1 MAKHLKQFSVAMF
14 RGISDLNVENTSD
27 INILVGDNNIGK
39 TSVLEALM
47 LLRNPEY
54 FINTVN
60 VARLRDTRN
69 FYSPFRVSN
78 YESFLS
84 LFSKNSYEKMQLQVE
99 GKLDE
104 TSVSIKIN
112 GTVEKVMV
120 DLFEI
125 EKHSFSIGKKSG
137 FFQLGEQ
144 TETPM
149 FVGKYTALIN
159 NKTHKEQINFG
170 FYSSVTGNKVRSA
183 SIRELIYTSPTE
195 HTSGNIFNKVIRT
208 KGLKESVIKILQTF
222 DKNIVDLLI
231 LKNEQTNIPVEY
243 INHKK
248 LGNMPISTYGDGIK
262 KVILIAD
269 KIARAADGILLI
281 DEIETAIHAKSYETI
296 FSFIIKACKEFNVQL
311 FATTHSIEA
320 LDAILK
326 TQYSEKTGKY
336 DGTNKD
342 LIRIIT
348 LRKDKRSGKTLSR
361 VLSGAEVF
369 KNRENFGFEVRI

>member
-1 MAKHLKQFSVAMF
+1 
-14 RGISDLNVENTSD
+14 
-27 INILVGDNNIGK
+27 
-39 TSVLEALM
+39 
-47 LLRNPEY
+47 
-54 FINTVN
+54 
-60 VARLRDTRN
+60 
-69 FYSPFRVSN
+69 
-78 YESFLS
+78 
-84 LFSKNSYEKMQLQVE
+84 
-99 GKLDE
+99 
-104 TSVSIKIN
+104 
-112 GTVEKVMV
+112 
-120 DLFEI
+120 
-125 EKHSFSIGKKSG
+125 
-137 FFQLGEQ
+137 
-144 TETPM
+144 
-149 FVGKYTALIN
+149 
-159 NKTHKEQINFG
+159 
-170 FYSSVTGNKVRSA
+170 
-183 SIRELIYTSPTE
+183 
-195 HTSGNIFNKVIRT
+195 
-208 KGLKESVIKILQTF
+208 
-222 DKNIVDLLI
+222 
-231 LKNEQTNIPVEY
+231 
-243 INHKK
+243 
-248 LGNMPISTYGDGIK
+248 MPISTYGDGIK